1 MPLTTTRISP
11 DWPCQ
16 VKMPGTYDWERSAA
30 RWLRELIPARYG
42 SYPAMIRHP
51 VLLARHAQ
59 IQVHQ
64 EIRVAR
70 TALQTA
76 RAELPVLGLPESVI
90 EHTIK
95 LYAAEVMQ
103 LQHIARSVRAV
114 SEALDCSVPAVHS
127 NNPPSRMARHSG
139 RKIPAINP
147 NSTVAAPLRSYRRRL
162 APIIAAAPLLFGQ
175 PSGLPSGCRVAS
187 TSDRYNSRR

>member
-1 MPLTTTRISP
+1 MSLTTTRTRP

-16 VKMPGTYDWERSAA
+16 VKAPGTYDWERSAA
-30 RWLRELIPARYG
+30 KWLRELVPARYAG
-42 SYPAMIRHP
+42 YPALIRHP

-59 IQVHQ
+59 IQVQH

-76 RAELPVLGLPESVI
+76 RADLPRLGLPESVI

-103 LQHIARSVRAV
+103 LQHIARSVRSV
-114 SEALDCSVPAVHS
+114 TQALVEHS
-127 NNPPSRMARHSG
+127 AG
-139 RKIPAINP
+139 R
-147 NSTVAAPLRSYRRRL
+147 
-162 APIIAAAPLLFGQ
+162 
-175 PSGLPSGCRVAS
+175 
-187 TSDRYNSRR
+187 

>member
-1 MPLTTTRISP
+1 MQLTTTRISP

-16 VKMPGTYDWERSAA
+16 VKTPGSYDWERSAA
-30 RWLRELIPARYG
+30 KWLRELVPARYG
-42 SYPAMIRHP
+42 SYPALIRHP

-59 IQVHQ
+59 IQVQH

-76 RAELPVLGLPESVI
+76 RADLPALGLPESVI

-114 SEALDCSVPAVHS
+114 SRALVD
-127 NNPPSRMARHSG
+127 SG
-139 RKIPAINP
+139 R
-147 NSTVAAPLRSYRRRL
+147 
-162 APIIAAAPLLFGQ
+162 
-175 PSGLPSGCRVAS
+175 
-187 TSDRYNSRR
+187 

>member
-1 MPLTTTRISP
+1 MQLTTTRISQ

-16 VKMPGTYDWERSAA
+16 VKTPGSYDWERSAA
-30 RWLRELIPARYG
+30 KWLRELVPARYA
-42 SYPAMIRHP
+42 SYPAFIRHP

-59 IQVHQ
+59 IQVQH

-76 RAELPVLGLPESVI
+76 RSELPALGLHESVI

-95 LYAAEVMQ
+95 LYAAEVLQ

-114 SEALDCSVPAVHS
+114 TEALVGHS
-127 NNPPSRMARHSG
+127 TG
-139 RKIPAINP
+139 R
-147 NSTVAAPLRSYRRRL
+147 
-162 APIIAAAPLLFGQ
+162 
-175 PSGLPSGCRVAS
+175 
-187 TSDRYNSRR
+187 

>member
-1 MPLTTTRISP
+1 MPLTSTRTRP

-16 VKMPGTYDWERSAA
+16 VKTPGSYDWERSAV
-30 RWLRELIPARYG
+30 RWLRELVPARYG
-42 SYPAMIRHP
+42 GYPALLRHP

-59 IQVHQ
+59 LQVQQ

-76 RAELPVLGLPESVI
+76 RADLPRLGLPESVI

-95 LYAAEVMQ
+95 LYAAELRQ

-114 SEALDCSVPAVHS
+114 TEALAERPG
-127 NNPPSRMARHSG
+127 PG
-139 RKIPAINP
+139 R
-147 NSTVAAPLRSYRRRL
+147 
-162 APIIAAAPLLFGQ
+162 
-175 PSGLPSGCRVAS
+175 
-187 TSDRYNSRR
+187 

>member
-1 MPLTTTRISP
+1 MPLTSTRLGP

-16 VKMPGTYDWERSAA
+16 VKTPGSYDWERSAVK
-30 RWLRELIPARYG
+30 WLRELVPARYA
-42 SYPAMIRHP
+42 SYPAFVRHP

-59 IQVHQ
+59 IQVEN

-76 RAELPVLGLPESVI
+76 RADLPRLGMHEGAI

-95 LYAAEVMQ
+95 LYAAELMQ

-114 SEALDCSVPAVHS
+114 TRALAES
-127 NNPPSRMARHSG
+127 AR
-139 RKIPAINP
+139 
-147 NSTVAAPLRSYRRRL
+147 
-162 APIIAAAPLLFGQ
+162 
-175 PSGLPSGCRVAS
+175 
-187 TSDRYNSRR
+187 

>member
-1 MPLTTTRISP
+1 MPLTSTRLGP

-16 VKMPGTYDWERSAA
+16 VKTPGSYDWERSAVK
-30 RWLRELIPARYG
+30 WLRELVPARYA
-42 SYPAMIRHP
+42 SYPAFVRHP

-59 IQVHQ
+59 IQVEN

-76 RAELPVLGLPESVI
+76 RADLPRLGMHEGAI

-95 LYAAEVMQ
+95 LYAAELMQ

-114 SEALDCSVPAVHS
+114 TTALGES
-127 NNPPSRMARHSG
+127 AR
-139 RKIPAINP
+139 
-147 NSTVAAPLRSYRRRL
+147 
-162 APIIAAAPLLFGQ
+162 
-175 PSGLPSGCRVAS
+175 
-187 TSDRYNSRR
+187 

>member
-1 MPLTTTRISP
+1 MTMPLTTTRIGP

-16 VKMPGTYDWERSAA
+16 VKTPGSYDWERSAA
-30 RWLRELIPARYG
+30 KWLRELVPARYA
-42 SYPAMIRHP
+42 SYPAFIRHP

-59 IQVHQ
+59 IQVQH

-76 RAELPVLGLPESVI
+76 RADLPGLGLPEPAI

-95 LYAAEVMQ
+95 LYAAEVLQ

-114 SEALDCSVPAVHS
+114 TQALIDHGHT
-127 NNPPSRMARHSG
+127 R
-139 RKIPAINP
+139 
-147 NSTVAAPLRSYRRRL
+147 
-162 APIIAAAPLLFGQ
+162 
-175 PSGLPSGCRVAS
+175 
-187 TSDRYNSRR
+187 

>member
-1 MPLTTTRISP
+1 MTVTTTHIAQ

-16 VKMPGTYDWERSAA
+16 VKTPGSYDWERSAA
-30 RWLRELIPARYG
+30 KWLRELVPARYA
-42 SYPAMIRHP
+42 SYPALIRHP

-59 IQVHQ
+59 IQVQH

-76 RAELPVLGLPESVI
+76 RADLPALGLPESVI

-95 LYAAEVMQ
+95 LYAAEVLQ

-114 SEALDCSVPAVHS
+114 SRALIDHNA
-127 NNPPSRMARHSG
+127 G
-139 RKIPAINP
+139 R
-147 NSTVAAPLRSYRRRL
+147 
-162 APIIAAAPLLFGQ
+162 
-175 PSGLPSGCRVAS
+175 
-187 TSDRYNSRR
+187 

>member
-1 MPLTTTRISP
+1 MPVTTSTRLGP

-16 VKMPGTYDWERSAA
+16 VKTPGSYDWERSAA
-30 RWLRELIPARYG
+30 KWLRELVPARYA
-42 SYPAMIRHP
+42 SYPAFVRHP

-59 IQVHQ
+59 IQVEH

-76 RAELPVLGLPESVI
+76 RADLPRLGLHEGAI

-95 LYAAEVMQ
+95 LYAAELMQ

-114 SEALDCSVPAVHS
+114 TQALGE
-127 NNPPSRMARHSG
+127 SG
-139 RKIPAINP
+139 R
-147 NSTVAAPLRSYRRRL
+147 
-162 APIIAAAPLLFGQ
+162 
-175 PSGLPSGCRVAS
+175 
-187 TSDRYNSRR
+187 

>member
-1 MPLTTTRISP
+1 MQLTTTPISQ

-16 VKMPGTYDWERSAA
+16 VKTPGSYDWERSAA
-30 RWLRELIPARYG
+30 KWLRELVPARYA
-42 SYPAMIRHP
+42 SYPAFIRHP

-59 IQVHQ
+59 IQVQH

-76 RAELPVLGLPESVI
+76 RADLPGIGLPESVI

-95 LYAAEVMQ
+95 LYAAEVLQ

-114 SEALDCSVPAVHS
+114 TEALVGHS
-127 NNPPSRMARHSG
+127 TG
-139 RKIPAINP
+139 R
-147 NSTVAAPLRSYRRRL
+147 
-162 APIIAAAPLLFGQ
+162 
-175 PSGLPSGCRVAS
+175 
-187 TSDRYNSRR
+187 

>member
-1 MPLTTTRISP
+1 MNMPLTTTRVSP

-16 VKMPGTYDWERSAA
+16 VKTPGSYDWERSAA
-30 RWLRELIPARYG
+30 KWLRELVPARYA
-42 SYPAMIRHP
+42 SYPAFIRNP

-59 IQVHQ
+59 LQVEQ

-76 RAELPVLGLPESVI
+76 RADLPRLGLHEGVI

-103 LQHIARSVRAV
+103 LQHMARSVRAV
-114 SEALDCSVPAVHS
+114 TQALVSA
-127 NNPPSRMARHSG
+127 G
-139 RKIPAINP
+139 R
-147 NSTVAAPLRSYRRRL
+147 
-162 APIIAAAPLLFGQ
+162 
-175 PSGLPSGCRVAS
+175 
-187 TSDRYNSRR
+187 

>member
-1 MPLTTTRISP
+1 MIMPLTSMRTSP

-16 VKMPGTYDWERSAA
+16 VKTPGSYDWERSAA
-30 RWLRELIPARYG
+30 KWLRELVPARYAG
-42 SYPAMIRHP
+42 YPALIRHP

-59 IQVHQ
+59 IQVQQ

-76 RAELPVLGLPESVI
+76 RADLPRLGMPESVI

-95 LYAAEVMQ
+95 LYAAEVLQ

-114 SEALDCSVPAVHS
+114 TDALVEFNS
-127 NNPPSRMARHSG
+127 AR
-139 RKIPAINP
+139 
-147 NSTVAAPLRSYRRRL
+147 
-162 APIIAAAPLLFGQ
+162 
-175 PSGLPSGCRVAS
+175 
-187 TSDRYNSRR
+187 